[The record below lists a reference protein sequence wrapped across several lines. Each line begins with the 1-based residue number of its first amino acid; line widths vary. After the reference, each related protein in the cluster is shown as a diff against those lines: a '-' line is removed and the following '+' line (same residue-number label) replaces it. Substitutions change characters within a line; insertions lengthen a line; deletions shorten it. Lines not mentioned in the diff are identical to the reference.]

1 MKPKGQGVTDRFY
14 SKAQSLVV
22 NACVNGA
29 KPVITD
35 WSETSY
41 FVTVDRVAF
50 FIIPKDKFCLM
61 EKFYIPCDKLYL
73 TENTY
78 LCEIYGSKFSEAHPT
93 GNQTRDNFTGQTVI
107 DFETLYGPR
116 YLDAEKLLTFPK
128 QRLYCMSKPDG
139 PVFILTTLR
148 VLLGGIWPLKTKKTG
163 NGYSNKDN

>member
-35 WSETSY
+35 WSETTY

-61 EKFYIPCDKLYL
+61 EKFYIPCNKLFL

-78 LCEIYGSKFSEAHPT
+78 LCEIYGREFSEAHPT

-107 DFETLYGPR
+107 EFETPYGLR
-116 YLDAEKLLTFPK
+116 YLDAEKLQAFPK
-128 QRLYCMSKPDG
+128 QRLYCVAKPDG
-139 PVFILTTLR
+139 PIFILTTLR
-148 VLLGGIWPLKTKKTG
+148 VLLGGVWHLKTKKAES
-163 NGYSNKDN
+163 GYSNKDN